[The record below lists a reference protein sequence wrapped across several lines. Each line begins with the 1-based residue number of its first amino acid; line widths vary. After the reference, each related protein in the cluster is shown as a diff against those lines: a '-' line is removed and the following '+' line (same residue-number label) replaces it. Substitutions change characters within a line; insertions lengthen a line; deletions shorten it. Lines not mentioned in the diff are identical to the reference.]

1 MPIQGVEQPKYI
13 QVNNVLRL
21 RKYDGR
27 FDFAYDWYQDGETC
41 LMVNGAAA
49 PMKQE
54 SITIMY
60 EYLNAHGELYFIEYL
75 ENGYYVPIGDVTFWK
90 EDMPIVIGNPVYRKW
105 GLGYLVVKK
114 LMERAR
120 ELGYEKVY
128 VDEIYDY
135 NKGSIRCFEKA
146 GFMPYERTE
155 KGKRYCAD
163 FCESIEQ
170 LDIECINSY
179 EDNRFSEK
187 ALRQH
192 GAFVVNGVFFYEV
205 LITGISEAVITGEN
219 RKYYEAVIE
228 YFRFFAEH
236 ITTFRDAQGNMV
248 KEYPKVELFE
258 IPLKNIQPSQFYVDK
273 SKKKEVSTFIHAKED
288 VIIPLKKFENEAISM
303 DGHTRMAVAVEKEL
317 DNVLAFWSA
326 EEADYLEYFVTEA
339 QKRNI
344 YTPYDLTE
352 LEHDEYEEKWNGFCD
367 AYFAQGDE

>member
-1 MPIQGVEQPKYI
+1 MPIKGVEQPKYI

-27 FDFAYDWYQDGETC
+27 YDFAYDWYQDGETC

-75 ENGYYVPIGDVTFWK
+75 ENGNYVPIGDVTFWK
-90 EDMPIVIGNPVYRKW
+90 EDMPIVIGNPAYRKR
-105 GLGYLVVKK
+105 GIGYLVVKK

-170 LDIECINSY
+170 LDIERINSY

-187 ALRQH
+187 ALNQH

-205 LITGISEAVITGEN
+205 LITGTSEAVITGEN

>member
-1 MPIQGVEQPKYI
+1 MPIQGVEQPHYI
-13 QVNNVLRL
+13 QVNGALRL

-27 FDFAYDWYQDGETC
+27 YNFAYDWYQDSETC
-41 LMVNGAAA
+41 FMVNGVTA

-75 ENGYYVPIGDVTFWK
+75 EDENYIPIGDVTFWK
-90 EDMPIVIGNPVYRKW
+90 EDMPIVIGNPAYRKR
-105 GLGYLVVKK
+105 GIGYLVVKK

-120 ELGYEKVY
+120 ELGYEKIY

-155 KGKRYCAD
+155 KGKCYCAD

-170 LDIECINSY
+170 LDMERINSY

-187 ALRQH
+187 VLKQH

-205 LITGISEAVITGEN
+205 LIIGTSEAVITGEN
-219 RKYYEAVIE
+219 RKYYKAVIE

-236 ITTFRDAQGNMV
+236 VTIFRDAQGNIV

-258 IPLKNIQPSQFYVDK
+258 IPLK
-273 SKKKEVSTFIHAKED
+273 
-288 VIIPLKKFENEAISM
+288 KFGNEIVSM
-303 DGHTRMAVAVEKEL
+303 DGHTRMAVAAEKGL
-317 DNVLAFWSA
+317 DTVLAFWSA

-367 AYFAQGDE
+367 AYFVQSDE